1 MADGAG
7 GFQLYDGVVQHKVF
21 GLHQIRCGV
30 DLAPYD
36 TIWNLVA
43 AALLVAGVGLTVATR
58 RAARLPA

>member
-21 GLHQIRCGV
+21 GLHQIRYGV